1 MRELNMFKTR
11 TRGKRSKCEEETE
24 VSFILLILKNL
35 CINND
40 ASKKKVSARSL
51 TGSSSLCNRMLEEG
65 EDEEEDGDEE
75 EVALGRFGGD

>member
-1 MRELNMFKTR
+1 MRKQR
-11 TRGKRSKCEEETE
+11 Y
-24 VSFILLILKNL
+24 V
-35 CINND
+35 
-40 ASKKKVSARSL
+40 KKKVSARSL